1 LHLAFYYV
9 RILTCELLAYKYTSM
24 KIAFVGKGGSGKS
37 TVSWLIS
44 SALGDMGHRV
54 LAIDADHNMDLT
66 SNLDL
71 DYEKLPQMQKTDKE
85 FFDIV
90 RYEQGKAFTSILD
103 TPESSLPHFS
113 VEPQDSYTASI
124 STAAGNNISLI
135 NVGLGDPDVMH
146 RGKCAH
152 GLSGPLKYYL
162 GFLDEKDA
170 WVVIDSVAGVDM
182 INYGLYAGIDAV
194 IIVVE
199 PHRNSIKVMEQ
210 ILTLCKKAL
219 IPCHIIINKPMNN
232 EFYRELI
239 EMHKEK
245 VLGEIPLDEGFAY
258 YDYSQLKEETKLAAK
273 NIILKIN
280 SLQRRGGLA
289 AMREF
294 HKIKAGEA
302 EES

>member
-1 LHLAFYYV
+1 MAFSYGS
-9 RILTCELLAYKYTSM
+9 ILTCELLAYKDTRM

-44 SALGDMGHRV
+44 NTLADTGRRV
-54 LAIDADHNMDLT
+54 LAVDADHNMDLT
-66 SNLDL
+66 SNLGL

-90 RYEQGKAFTSILD
+90 AYEQGKAFTSILD
-103 TPESSLPHFS
+103 KDDASLPHFS
-113 VEPQDSYTASI
+113 VEPADAYTASI
-124 STAAGNNISLI
+124 ATNVADNISLI

-194 IIVVE
+194 IVVVE

-219 IPCHIIINKPMNN
+219 IPCHLIINKPMNN
-232 EFYRELI
+232 EFYKELT
-239 EMHKEK
+239 EMHKDNI
-245 VLGEIPLDEGFAY
+245 LGEIPLDEGFAY
-258 YDYSQLKEETKLAAK
+258 YDYSKLKEVTLLAAK
-273 NIILKIN
+273 NIITNIN
-280 SLQRRGGLA
+280 SLKRRGGLA